1 MTSSPRP
8 TATLVSTSDRY
19 DLQWERETL
28 RDLPDL
34 DVALVSG
41 LPTSDAELVALAR
54 DADGVL
60 FSSREAMTAA
70 TFAALPSLR
79 VVCRYAVG
87 LDHVDLEAATEHG
100 VVVSHCPGYCTP
112 EVADHAL
119 GLILALNR
127 NIVSFDRHLRAG
139 AWREHT
145 HHMDRLLPGPIP
157 AMRTLTIGVVGFG
170 RIGRSVVERLRPFD
184 CRVVVADPFVGE
196 EDGDPLIVRQ
206 RGQGPLQDAGKLDPG
221 GEGLGVLL
229 GACLAGPLRLD
240 LERLGIQRVC
250 RTTAL
255 GPEHVVAAVG
265 RDPHQPRP
273 DEAAMERGD
282 GRPGPDERVLRSV
295 LGGGRVAQHPE
306 AQSVHGP
313 LVAADDGVEGR
324 EVAALRVVKKP
335 LVQAGLVVEL
345 REERRCLAGGG
356 ALIPS

>member
-34 DVALVSG
+34 DVTLVSG
-41 LPTSDAELVALAR
+41 LPTSDAELVSLAR

-70 TFAALPSLR
+70 TFAALPRLR

-127 NIVSFDRHLRAG
+127 NIVSFDRDLRAG

-157 AMRTLTIGVVGFG
+157 AIRTLTIGVVGFG
-170 RIGRSVVERLRPFD
+170 RIGRSVVDRLRPFG

-196 EDGDPLIVRQ
+196 DVVRRAGAEPVSLDALVRESDIVTLHCPLGPATVGLIGEAEIRAMKRGAKIVNTARGPLIDLAALTDGLIDGHLGGAALDVVYPEPFPEDWPLSNLDNVILTPHAAYYSEQSIQVVRVETLNAALDVL
-206 RGQGPLQDAGKLDPG
+206 RGVTPK
-221 GEGLGVLL
+221 
-229 GACLAGPLRLD
+229 
-240 LERLGIQRVC
+240 
-250 RTTAL
+250 
-255 GPEHVVAAVG
+255 VVANPAVLD
-265 RDPHQPRP
+265 RLNLAPRI
-273 DEAAMERGD
+273 D
-282 GRPGPDERVLRSV
+282 
-295 LGGGRVAQHPE
+295 
-306 AQSVHGP
+306 
-313 LVAADDGVEGR
+313 
-324 EVAALRVVKKP
+324 
-335 LVQAGLVVEL
+335 
-345 REERRCLAGGG
+345 
-356 ALIPS
+356 